1 MLHYYVNESSND
13 GLFQKL
19 GVVVASNAS
28 AEVQGSG
35 VGRQSVGWLAGWLVG
50 KPKVSTMELG
60 HHMDE

>member
-1 MLHYYVNESSND
+1 M
-13 GLFQKL
+13 
-19 GVVVASNAS
+19 VVASNAS

-35 VGRQSVGWLAGWLVG
+35 VGRQRVGWLAGWLVG